1 MIYKI
6 VIDATNALDALKKLG
21 ISKSVVK
28 QNHLFVEANNPDE
41 ACFAAVDKLKDGIIA
56 ENISEE
62 IVEFLEEELRYNV
75 KITKLSKV
83 RPYA

>member
-1 MIYKI
+1 ME
-6 VIDATNALDALKKLG
+6 TPQKKNL
-21 ISKSVVK
+21 
-28 QNHLFVEANNPDE
+28 L
-41 ACFAAVDKLKDGIIA
+41 DKLKDGIIA

>member
-1 MIYKI
+1 ME
-6 VIDATNALDALKKLG
+6 ALKKLG

-28 QNHLFVEANNPDE
+28 QNHLFVDANNPDD
-41 ACFAAVDKLKDGIIA
+41 ACFLAVDKLKDGIIA